1 MVAPQVGG
9 DPLWR
14 LTMAEPTPNA
24 PLSSHS
30 PERPARSDEDALAY
44 HRDGRHGKIEVRPTK
59 PCSTQ
64 RDLSLAYTPGVAVPC
79 LEIEK
84 DPDQSFN
91 YTARANLVAV
101 VSNGTAVLGLGNI
114 GALAGKPVM
123 EGKAVLFKRF
133 ADIDVFDIELNL
145 SEPEAIVQAVKALE
159 PTFGGINLEDIKAPD
174 CFYIEE
180 RLREELSI
188 PVFHDDQH
196 GTAIIASAAF
206 LNALE
211 LTGRSIADVT
221 VVFSGAGA
229 AATATANLFLSL
241 GVRLENMVVCD
252 SKGPLTHARLE
263 SLNPY
268 KAHFAR
274 DLPFTTLA
282 EALVGADAF
291 VGVSVANI
299 LSEEAVRS
307 MAPRPIIFALANP
320 DPEMPYAD
328 IKRCSPEA
336 IVATG
341 RSDHPNQV
349 NNVLGFPYIFR
360 GALDVRATT
369 INEEMKHAA
378 VHALAA
384 LAKEE
389 VTGEVLR
396 AYPGREFA
404 FGPDYIIPTP
414 FDSRVLL
421 KVAPAVARAAMETG
435 AARREIPDM
444 DAYRDRLERILGP
457 ARELRRSLI
466 RHAQESEGT
475 RLVFPEGEDPAILRA
490 CQILLE
496 ERICT
501 PVLLGNEEQIQ
512 EQIRDHG
519 YELTDV
525 TIIDPRSAPER
536 HAFADLIYALNQR
549 RGLTR
554 AGAERRLRRNRNLY
568 GMMMVRQGIADG
580 MVTGATQHYQ
590 EVIGP
595 LLSILPPA
603 ERSHRIAGVYCL
615 VFKNRA
621 LFLAD
626 TTLHIDPTAEQ
637 LAQIACAAANL
648 MESLFIT
655 PRVAFISFSDFG
667 SVRHPQT
674 EKVRRAAEMFRAARP
689 DIVADGEMQADTAV
703 YWVKRHNN
711 FPFSPLTENPN
722 LLIFPNLDAGNAAY
736 KLLSQLA
743 DAEAI
748 GPILAGMPYP
758 VNVLQITPTPEE
770 VVNMAV
776 ITAVCATHPNTG
788 CRVSEVAAAQL
799 AAAQSR

>member
-1 MVAPQVGG
+1 M
-9 DPLWR
+9 
-14 LTMAEPTPNA
+14 TPDTPPASPFPN
-24 PLSSHS
+24 HS
-30 PERPARSDEDALAY
+30 PRADEEALAY

-59 PCSTQ
+59 PCSSS

-101 VSNGTAVLGLGNI
+101 VTNGTAVLGLGNI

-145 SEPEAIVQAVKALE
+145 SDPEQIVQAVKALE

-196 GTAIIASAAF
+196 GTAIIAAAGF

-211 LTGRSIADVT
+211 ITGRAIENT
-221 VVFSGAGA
+221 KVVFSGAGA
-229 AATATANLFLSL
+229 AAIATANLFLSL
-241 GVRLENMVVCD
+241 GVRPENMVVCD

-263 SLNPY
+263 GLNPY
-268 KAHFAR
+268 KARFAR
-274 DLPFTTLA
+274 DLPYATMDAALA
-282 EALVGADAF
+282 GADAF
-291 VGVSVANI
+291 VGVSVADI
-299 LSEEAVRS
+299 LSEAAVRS
-307 MAPRPIIFALANP
+307 MAERPIIFALANP
-320 DPEMPYAD
+320 DPEMAYAE
-328 IKRCSPEA
+328 IKRVSPDA
-336 IVATG
+336 IIATG

-360 GALDVRATT
+360 GALDVRATA

-378 VHALAA
+378 VRALAA

-389 VTGEVLR
+389 VTGEVMR
-396 AYPGREFA
+396 AYPGRDFV

-421 KVAPAVARAAMETG
+421 KVAPAVAQAAMESG
-435 AARREIPDM
+435 VARHPID
-444 DAYRDRLERILGP
+444 DVTAYRDRLERILGP
-457 ARELRRSLI
+457 ARELRRSLM
-466 RHAQESEGT
+466 RQAQSSGEH
-475 RLVFPEGEDPAILRA
+475 RIVFPEGRNPAILRA
-490 CQILLE
+490 CQILRDE
-496 ERICT
+496 QICE
-501 PVLLGNEEQIQ
+501 PVLLGDEAD
-512 EQIRDHG
+512 IRHRID
-519 YELTDV
+519 ELGLDLSGV
-525 TIIDPRSAPER
+525 TIMDPRRAPER
-536 HAFADLIYALNQR
+536 HAFADTMYALNQR

-554 AGAERRLRRNRNLY
+554 AGAMRKLRRNRNLF
-568 GMMMVRQGIADG
+568 GLMLVRQGLADG
-580 MVTGATQHYQ
+580 LVTGATQHYQ

-595 LLSILPPA
+595 ILSILPPE
-603 ERSHRIAGVYCL
+603 ERPQRIAGVYCM

-626 TTLHIDPTAEQ
+626 TTLHIDPSAAQ
-637 LAQIACAAANL
+637 LSQIACAAASL
-648 MESLFIT
+648 MESLLIT
-655 PRVAFISFSDFG
+655 PRVAFLSFSDFG
-667 SVRHPQT
+667 SVRHPET
-674 EKVRRAAEMFRAARP
+674 EKVRCAADLFRAARP
-689 DIVADGEMQADTAV
+689 DIVADGEMQADTAL
-703 YWVKRHNN
+703 YWVKRRNN
-711 FPFSPLTENPN
+711 YPFSPLTENPN

-736 KLLSQLA
+736 KLLTHLA

-758 VNVLQITPTPEE
+758 VNVLQIAPTPEE

-776 ITAVCATHPNTG
+776 ITAICATQRKAG
-788 CRVSEVAAAQL
+788 CRVSETLAEQL
-799 AAAQSR
+799 IGRRE

>member
-1 MVAPQVGG
+1 
-9 DPLWR
+9 
-14 LTMAEPTPNA
+14 MADSLPNH

-30 PERPARSDEDALAY
+30 PEPPVRSGADALAY
-44 HRDGRHGKIEVRPTK
+44 HREGRHGKIEVRPTK

-101 VSNGTAVLGLGNI
+101 VTNGTAVLGLGNI

-123 EGKAVLFKRF
+123 EGKGVLFKRF

-174 CFYIEE
+174 CFYVEE

-196 GTAIIASAAF
+196 GTAIIAAAAF

-211 LTGRSIADVT
+211 LTGRAIEETT

-229 AATATANLFLSL
+229 AAIATANLLVSL

-252 SKGPLTHARLE
+252 SKGPLTTARLE

-268 KAHFAR
+268 KARFAR
-274 DLPFTTLA
+274 ALPYTTMD
-282 EALVGADAF
+282 EALAGADAF
-291 VGVSVANI
+291 IGVSVADI
-299 LSEEAVRS
+299 LSEAAVRS

-328 IKRCSPEA
+328 IKRCAPDA

-360 GALDVRATT
+360 GALDVRATA
-369 INEEMKHAA
+369 INEAMKHAA
-378 VHALAA
+378 AYALAH

-396 AYPGREFA
+396 AYPGREFV

-435 AARREIPDM
+435 VARHEIQDM

-457 ARELRRSLI
+457 ARELGRSLI
-466 RHAQESEGT
+466 RHAQENGDT
-475 RLVFPEGEDPAILRA
+475 RVVFPEGEDPAILRA

-496 ERICT
+496 ERICE
-501 PVLLGNEEQIQ
+501 PILLGNEDKINE
-512 EQIRDHG
+512 EIREHG
-519 YELTDV
+519 FNLGGV
-525 TIIDPRSAPER
+525 TIVDPRHAPER
-536 HAFADLIYALNQR
+536 HALADLIYALNQR

-595 LLSILPPA
+595 ILSILPPE
-603 ERSHRIAGVYCL
+603 ERPHRIAGVYCL

-637 LAQIACAAANL
+637 LAGIACATTSL

-655 PRVAFISFSDFG
+655 PRVAFVSFSDFG
-667 SVRHPQT
+667 SARRPQS
-674 EKVRRAAEMFRAARP
+674 EKVRHAAELFRTARP

-711 FPFSPLTENPN
+711 FPFSSLSENPN

-736 KLLSQLA
+736 KLLSHLA

-758 VNVLQITPTPEE
+758 VNVLQIAPTPEE

-776 ITAVCATHPNTG
+776 ITAICANRARAG
-788 CRVSEVAAAQL
+788 CPVGFAATEPAS
-799 AAAQSR
+799 ATTR

>member
-1 MVAPQVGG
+1 
-9 DPLWR
+9 
-14 LTMAEPTPNA
+14 
-24 PLSSHS
+24 
-30 PERPARSDEDALAY
+30 
-44 HRDGRHGKIEVRPTK
+44 
-59 PCSTQ
+59 
-64 RDLSLAYTPGVAVPC
+64 VAVPC

-101 VSNGTAVLGLGNI
+101 VTNGTAVLGLGNI

-123 EGKAVLFKRF
+123 EGKGVLFKRF

-196 GTAIIASAAF
+196 GTAIIAAAAF

-211 LTGRSIADVT
+211 LTGRAIADTT

-229 AATATANLFLSL
+229 AAIATANLLMSL
-241 GVRLENMVVCD
+241 GVRQENMVVCD
-252 SKGPLTHARLE
+252 SKGPLTTARLE
-263 SLNPY
+263 RLNPY
-268 KAHFAR
+268 KARFAR
-274 DLPFTTLA
+274 DLPYTTMD
-282 EALVGADAF
+282 EALAGADAF

-307 MAPRPIIFALANP
+307 MAERPIIFALANP

-328 IKRCSPEA
+328 IKRCCPEA

-378 VHALAA
+378 VYALAA

-396 AYPGREFA
+396 AYPGREFV
-404 FGPDYIIPTP
+404 FGPDYLIPTP
-414 FDSRVLL
+414 FDTRVLL

-435 AARREIPDM
+435 VARSEIEEM

-466 RHAQESEGT
+466 RHAQGNGDT

-490 CQILLE
+490 CQIVRE
-496 ERICT
+496 EGICE
-501 PVLLGNEEQIQ
+501 PVLLGNEEKIQ
-512 EQIRDHG
+512 EQIEQHG
-519 YELTDV
+519 FDLPGA
-525 TIIDPRSAPER
+525 TIVDPRHAPER

-554 AGAERRLRRNRNLY
+554 SGAERRLRRNRNLY

-595 LLSILPPA
+595 ILSILPPE
-603 ERSHRIAGVYCL
+603 ERPHRIAGVYCL
-615 VFKNRA
+615 VFKNRV

-626 TTLHIDPTAEQ
+626 TTLHIDPSAEQ
-637 LAQIACAAANL
+637 LAEIACATTSL
-648 MESLFIT
+648 MESLLIS

-674 EKVRRAAEMFRAARP
+674 EKVRRAADMFRAARP

-743 DAEAI
+743 DAEPI

-758 VNVLQITPTPEE
+758 VNVLQIDPTPED

-776 ITAVCATHPNTG
+776 ITAICARHPWSQ
-788 CRVSEVAAAQL
+788 CRFDGAADQEAAAPT
-799 AAAQSR
+799 R